1 LSLSLNPCLSLN
13 ACSSSIISRDKN
25 DNQIVVFSIFNQIF
39 GKDCKN
45 LSKIQTKLN
54 GHSFN
59 ILVLSLTSTKT
70 HKFLDAIKNVCG
82 IETEK
87 KRNKERKNVF

>member
-1 LSLSLNPCLSLN
+1 M
-13 ACSSSIISRDKN
+13 IIKL
-25 DNQIVVFSIFNQIF
+25 FLSIFNLIF

-54 GHSFN
+54 GPSFN

-87 KRNKERKNVF
+87 KMPTTSSSRLEYSI